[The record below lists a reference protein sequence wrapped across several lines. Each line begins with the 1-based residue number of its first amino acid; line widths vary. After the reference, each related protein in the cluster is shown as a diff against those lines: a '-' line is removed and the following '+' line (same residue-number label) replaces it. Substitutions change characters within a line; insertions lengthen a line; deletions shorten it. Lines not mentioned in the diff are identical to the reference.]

1 MTQEVG
7 NVEKNKTENPR
18 NTGTE
23 EQKVGYKNPPK
34 NRQFGQPEGNKPS
47 TNGSWK
53 KTDTPRYKMEQLLK
67 MSREELIEVVKDD
80 SGKLG
85 FFEQAIAKNILELGG
100 NSSPQNMGAMNSLVN
115 QVYGMPKEQKDITS
129 NGQQITGLEIGFKD
143 YTEKKEKADGKEG

>member
-1 MTQEVG
+1 MTQEAG
-7 NVEKNKTENPR
+7 NVAKNDKKFSTSQENKGIGSGNSEGSKR
-18 NTGTE
+18 T
-23 EQKVGYKNPPK
+23 
-34 NRQFGQPEGNKPS
+34 QFGQPNGNPRS
-47 TNGSWK
+47 DGHWK

-129 NGQQITGLEIGFKD
+129 NGEQITGLEIGFKN
-143 YTEKKEKADGKEG
+143 YTGKSDDGKES